1 MHKKE
6 LDITVTNL
14 CVQWKKTNAPNRN
27 FGDDPDQIYSHRF
40 QAEQQKPLIVVWPRN
55 ILLMDTSK
63 TEPWKTIPL

>member
-40 QAEQQKPLIVVWPRN
+40 QAEQQKPLIVV
-55 ILLMDTSK
+55 
-63 TEPWKTIPL
+63 